1 MVPDFLL
8 QASGANLL
16 ASQNKLLA
24 PDSLFVLSRLNL
36 SPHPFF
42 IASGLVF
49 VNLSVPFSLSDSDKE
64 ILVGSVCNKRQRRK
78 SSPLPLFLS
87 HFFCLRGSNAHRK
100 GKMQSVILF
109 TSWQL
114 QGISPH
120 CWLRGDSAG
129 QPSLSLDT

>member
-64 ILVGSVCNKRQRRK
+64 ILVGVSVTKGNVGN
-78 SSPLPLFLS
+78 PLLFLS
-87 HFFCLRGSNAHRK
+87 S
-100 GKMQSVILF
+100 SP
-109 TSWQL
+109 TS
-114 QGISPH
+114 
-120 CWLRGDSAG
+120 SALG
-129 QPSLSLDT
+129 VAMHTGRAKCKV